1 MTFLTNIISAEI
13 DSKKTELDGKI
24 LTLPALVVTEG
35 NALIYAVDVDVG
47 MKEPLRNVPIASGAT
62 SDITYASINNAVR
75 LKRSASGRW
84 EVYAFSKEAP
94 GTRTRVP
101 VTIPDF
107 AFGDPTGG
115 LYDPP
120 ALNGGNVI
128 VGTPE
133 DVTYT
138 SRFLTYEEL
147 STVGGGYGT
156 APYGSVGIYKGGTL
170 ERISA

>member
-24 LTLPALVVTEG
+24 LTLPTLMVTDG
-35 NALIYAVDVDVG
+35 AALIYCVDVDVG
-47 MKEPLRNVPIASGAT
+47 MKNPLRNVPIATGAS

-94 GTRTRVP
+94 GTRTRIP
-101 VTIPDF
+101 IIIPDF

-115 LYDPP
+115 LNDPP
-120 ALNGGNVI
+120 AMGSGENII

-133 DVTYT
+133 DLTYT

-147 STVGGGYGT
+147 SSLGGGYGA
-156 APYGSVGIYKGGTL
+156 APYGAVGVYKGNTL
-170 ERISA
+170 ERIV